1 MAERVTTGNLLKRIF
16 KTKSLST
23 YLKENE
29 EHLHPE
35 DFCTCLKE
43 LCRKKNLIAERVI
56 EKGEIERTYGHQ
68 LFNGTRR
75 PSRDKVLQLAFGLE
89 ATVEETQKMLRAAGK
104 SALYPRLKR
113 DAVILYCLKNRIP
126 FLETQDI
133 LESYGLTIIGGTGD
147 EKQ

>member
-1 MAERVTTGNLLKRIF
+1 MPDVLALP
-16 KTKSLST
+16 LS
-23 YLKENE
+23 
-29 EHLHPE
+29 
-35 DFCTCLKE
+35 
-43 LCRKKNLIAERVI
+43 
-56 EKGEIERTYGHQ
+56 
-68 LFNGTRR
+68 
-75 PSRDKVLQLAFGLE
+75 E
-89 ATVEETQKMLRAAGK
+89 AVKMLRAAGK